1 MSQSS
6 TLHRSF
12 VTVLIMGL
20 AMGCADQPSAPRSGD
35 PLKDLVRDTTSHT
48 GPTEQ
53 STPGYFR
60 GTVCGQSAAGATD
73 TMNTAPRIANV
84 VVTIYSLGPKSTT
97 DTLGVGPEV
106 ARTSTDASG
115 QFQTPTLPGAFYIVT
130 FTPPSGSPYHGV
142 YVVAMAYTRSAD
154 LEWFIVLPKS

>member
-1 MSQSS
+1 MSHIS
-6 TLHRSF
+6 TLRRS
-12 VTVLIMGL
+12 L
-20 AMGCADQPSAPRSGD
+20 AAVVIIGFAVACADQTSAPSSGD

-48 GPTEQ
+48 GPSDQ
-53 STPGYFR
+53 STPGYFH
-60 GTVCGQSAAGATD
+60 GTVRGQSAPGATD

-84 VVTIYSLGPKSTT
+84 VVTIYSLGLKSTT

-142 YVVAMAYTRSAD
+142 YVVATAYTRSAD